1 MDVTESGK
9 VEMSELTGF
18 YAYPS
23 QPNEIGQCIEKAVD
37 EYNRS
42 QSDVHVNTWVQLD
55 IIGHFISTEVLNGI
69 DEADFLIADITKLN
83 FNVTY
88 EIGYAIGR
96 SKRVLLTRNKSIEN
110 QELMADK
117 VGIFDTLGYREYQN
131 SQELK
136 SFILEASKKA
146 PLEISSRVNR
156 QAPVYLLETPYKT
169 DWSGRIVS
177 RIKKSGY
184 IFRNFD
190 PNEQPRLSAYDA
202 INQVSSSYGIVVPLL
217 SKTSSGHAIH
227 NMRAAFIAGL
237 SEGMGKAF
245 RILQNGDEPV
255 PLDYRDFVNVTY
267 HPDDVNDH
275 IADFAS
281 DVARA
286 FQEKTEE
293 KKLPERSFL
302 KKLNLGSSSAENEMR
317 DLNAYYLE
325 TDQYLKALRG
335 EAHLVIGRKGSGKSA
350 IFLQIRDIE
359 RDRNRSKNIVL
370 DLKPDGYKLI
380 KFKER
385 ILKFLEEGTYLHTI
399 TAFWEYVLL
408 LEICY
413 KILEKDKKRHIHDHL
428 LYDGYRE
435 LANLYNVDDY
445 DSDGDFSE
453 RMSQLMEKV
462 YSEYESIHSG
472 KEKVSLSSSDLT
484 QLLYKHD
491 VKALRQELLSYMEHK
506 GTLWLLFDN
515 IDNGWPTSGLEHNDL
530 LIIRALIDAT
540 RKIERVFGKKELDIK
555 TAVFLRNDVYELLVK
570 ETADR
575 GKEAS
580 VLLDWTDP
588 DLLRELVRLRIIAN
602 GLDEDTEFVEAWLK
616 IIVSHYKGEE
626 SSQYFID
633 RSLMRPR
640 FLLNL
645 INHCKSFAINL
656 NHEIISESDI
666 EKGLSAYA
674 SDLLRD
680 IGYELRDI
688 APESENVLYS
698 FIACNSEMNESDVL
712 DLIAEGS
719 KPGEVTRKIFQLL
732 LWYGFLGLKINSDEP
747 KFIYDFSYNKTLMDG
762 VKNKSNNCVI
772 SINQAFWPALMINA

>member
-1 MDVTESGK
+1 
-9 VEMSELTGF
+9 MSSLNGF
-18 YAYPS
+18 YAYSS
-23 QPNEIGQCIEKAVD
+23 QVAQVGDCIERATED
-37 EYNRS
+37 YNRIHS
-42 QSDVHVNTWVQLD
+42 EAKVKTWKQLD
-55 IIGHFISTEVLNGI
+55 IVGHFISGEVLSGI
-69 DEADFLIADITKLN
+69 DAADFLLADITTLN

-88 EIGYAIGR
+88 EIGYAIG
-96 SKRVLLTRNKSIEN
+96 SGKRILLTKNKSIESGN
-110 QELMADK
+110 LKIED
-117 VGIFDTLGYREYQN
+117 VGIFDTLGYGEYQN
-131 SQELK
+131 SSELK
-136 SFILEASKKA
+136 GLITQAPKKE
-146 PLEISSRVNR
+146 PLDIPFRQNR
-156 QAPVYLLETPYKT
+156 KAPVYLLETPHRT

-177 RIKKSGY
+177 RIKKAGY

-202 INQVSSSYGIVVPLL
+202 INQVASSYGVIVPLL
-217 SKTSSGHAIH
+217 SKTSARSGIH
-227 NMRAAFIAGL
+227 NMRAAFISGL
-237 SEGMGKAF
+237 SEGMKKA
-245 RILQNGDEPV
+245 ICLLQNGDDPV

-267 HPDDVNDH
+267 HPTEVDEF
-275 IADFAS
+275 IAEFAS

-286 FQEKTEE
+286 FQVQTEE
-293 KKLPERSFL
+293 KVLPERSFL
-302 KKLNLGSSSAENEMR
+302 KNLNLGSSSAENEMR
-317 DLNAYYLE
+317 DLSAYYLE

-385 ILKFLEEGTYLHTI
+385 MLSFLEEGTYLHTI

-413 KILEKDKKRHIHDHL
+413 KILEKDKKRHIHDHV
-428 LYDGYRE
+428 LYDGYNN
-435 LANLYNVDDY
+435 LAKIYNVEEY

-453 RMSQLMEKV
+453 RMSFLMEKV
-462 YSEYESIHSG
+462 YSEYESLHSG
-472 KEKVSLSSSDLT
+472 EVKVALSSDEVT
-484 QLLYKHD
+484 QLIYKHD
-491 VKALRQELLSYMEHK
+491 VKALRKELLEYMEHK
-506 GTLWLLFDN
+506 GALWLLFDN

-540 RKIERVFGKKELDIK
+540 RKIERVFGKKDLDVR

-570 ETADR
+570 ETSDR

-588 DLLRELVRLRIIAN
+588 DLLRELVRLRVVAN
-602 GLDEDTEFVEAWLK
+602 GLDEDTSFYDAWLK
-616 IIVSHYKGEE
+616 VIVSHYKGEE
-626 SSQYFID
+626 TSQYFIE

-656 NHEIISESDI
+656 NHEIVNESDI
-666 EKGLSAYA
+666 EKGLSAYS

-680 IGYELRDI
+680 IGYELRDV
-688 APESENVLYS
+688 ASETENILYS
-698 FIACNSEMNESDVL
+698 FVGCRSALSESDVMS
-712 DLIAEGS
+712 LIAGNGRAADES
-719 KPGEVTRKIFQLL
+719 LKIFDLL
-732 LWYGFLGLKINSDEP
+732 LWYGFLGISVNAGDAKY
-747 KFIYDFSYNKTLMDG
+747 IYDFSYNKALMDG
-762 VKNKSNNCVI
+762 VKNKSNDCLI
-772 SINQAFWPALMINA
+772 CINQAFWPALMVNQ

>member
-1 MDVTESGK
+1 MRR
-9 VEMSELTGF
+9 LTGF

-23 QPNEIGQCIEKAVD
+23 EPSEIGQTIEEAV
-37 EYNRS
+37 EGYNRS
-42 QSDVHVNTWVQLD
+42 QSDSSVSTWVQLD
-55 IIGHFISTEVLNGI
+55 IIGHFISSEVLKGI
-69 DEADFLIADITKLN
+69 DEADFLVADITRLN
-83 FNVTY
+83 FNVIF
-88 EIGYAIGR
+88 EIGYAVGKT
-96 SKRVLLTRNKSIEN
+96 KRVLLTRNKSIEN
-110 QELMADK
+110 QDLVVDK

-131 SQELK
+131 SQELR
-136 SFILEASKKA
+136 SFIREASKKA
-146 PLEISSRVNR
+146 PLEVSSRVNR
-156 QAPVYLLETPYKT
+156 QAPIYLLETPYKT
-169 DWSGRIVS
+169 DWSSRIVS

-184 IFRNFD
+184 TFRNFD

-202 INQVSSSYGIVVPLL
+202 ISQVASSYGVIIPLL
-217 SKTSSGHAIH
+217 SKDSTGNAIH
-227 NMRAAFIAGL
+227 NLRAAFIAGL
-237 SEGMGKAF
+237 SYGMGKAF
-245 RILQNGDEPV
+245 RILQNGDDPV
-255 PLDYRDFVNVTY
+255 PLDFRDFVDVTY
-267 HPDDVNDH
+267 HPNDVNDH

-286 FQEKTEE
+286 FQEITEE
-293 KKLPERSFL
+293 QKLPERSFL
-302 KKLNLGSSSAENEMR
+302 KKLNLGASSAENEMR
-317 DLNAYYLE
+317 DLSSYYLE

-335 EAHLVIGRKGSGKSA
+335 EAHLVVGRKGSGKSA

-380 KFKER
+380 KFKEK
-385 ILKFLEEGTYLHTI
+385 ILNFLEEGTYLHTI

-413 KILEKDKKRHIHDHL
+413 KVLEKDRKRHIHDHM
-428 LYDGYRE
+428 LYDGYRA
-435 LANLYNVDDY
+435 LTDLYNVDDY

-453 RMSQLMEKV
+453 RMSQLMEKI
-462 YSEYESIHSG
+462 YSEYESIYSG
-472 KEKVSLSSSDLT
+472 REKVNLSASDLT

-491 VKALRQELLSYMEHK
+491 VKALRRELLNYMEQK

-515 IDNGWPTSGLEHNDL
+515 IDNGWPTSGLEHSDL
-530 LIIRALIDAT
+530 LIVRALIDAT
-540 RKIERVFGKKELDIK
+540 RKIEREFGKKELDIK

-588 DLLRELVRLRIIAN
+588 DLLRELVRLRIVAN
-602 GLDEDTEFVEAWLK
+602 GLDEDTEFIEAWLK

-626 SSQYFID
+626 SSQYFIE

-680 IGYELRDI
+680 VGYELRDI

-698 FIACNSEMNESDVL
+698 FVGCGSELSESDVL
-712 DLIAEGS
+712 DLIAES
-719 KPGEVTRKIFQLL
+719 SESGEVASEIFHLL
-732 LWYGFLGLKINSDEP
+732 LWYGFLGIKINSDDP
-747 KFIYDFSYNKTLMDG
+747 KFIYDFSYNKALMDG
-762 VKNKSNNCVI
+762 VKSKSRNCI
-772 SINQAFWPALMINA
+772 FCINQAFWPALMINA